1 MDGESVRALVA
12 AVMWAAG
19 TATERKK
26 PVRDFLTVADD
37 LLKRS
42 QQMGSPYTSES
53 ADVLM
58 LDNTP
63 FAAVRFREWL
73 ARQSAEVRAL
83 YTVTE

>member
-1 MDGESVRALVA
+1 MRALVA

-58 LDNTP
+58 LDNTA

-73 ARQSAEVRAL
+73 QRQTPDVQSL
-83 YTVTE
+83 YLTPNP